1 MKKTYRSVCELHFSL
16 RVGENHRKIDF
27 TPRRDHY
34 IYSTTDAIEQD
45 ALEKSHKFGL
55 MYVFDREGS
64 SNVQEAGGGEE
75 EEVIETTVEA
85 NVEDKQDIT
94 DQKSDGGVMEF
105 ANNQDAKNYLMDVY
119 DLKSTNMRNKEQI
132 EEQAKSVGIVI
143 KWV

>member
-45 ALEKSHKFGL
+45 ALEKSHKFGR
-55 MYVFDREGS
+55 MYVSDKEGS
-64 SNVQEAGGGEE
+64 SNVQEAGGGE

-105 ANNQDAKNYLMDVY
+105 ANNQDAKNYLIDVY